1 MRHISCLAA
10 VLLLVGACAGK
21 QSADRTVTAA
31 HVSNAIKAHP
41 AAADSI
47 LRANGYSR
55 ESFEREMYDIAADSA
70 RSAAYVAA
78 KRG

>member
-1 MRHISCLAA
+1 MRHISFVVA
-10 VLLLVGACAGK
+10 VLVLVACSGK
-21 QSADRTVTAA
+21 ESTDRTVTAA

-47 LRANGYSR
+47 LKVNGYTR

>member
-1 MRHISCLAA
+1 MRLIASLAA
-10 VLLLVGACAGK
+10 VLVLVACAGK
-21 QSADRTVTAA
+21 ESTDRTFTAA
-31 HVSNAIKAHP
+31 HVSDAIKAHP

-47 LRANGYSR
+47 LKANGYTR

>member
-1 MRHISCLAA
+1 MRHISSLAA
-10 VLLLVGACAGK
+10 VLLLVACAGK
-21 QSADRTVTAA
+21 ESTDRTVTAA

-41 AAADSI
+41 ASADSI
-47 LRANGYSR
+47 LKANGYTR

>member
-1 MRHISCLAA
+1 MRHISSLAA
-10 VLLLVGACAGK
+10 VLLLVACAR
-21 QSADRTVTAA
+21 QESTDRTVTAA
-31 HVSNAIKAHP
+31 RVSDAIKARP

-47 LRANGYSR
+47 LRANGYTR
-55 ESFEREMYDIAADSA
+55 ESFEREMYEIAADSA

>member
-1 MRHISCLAA
+1 LAHR
-10 VLLLVGACAGK
+10 
-21 QSADRTVTAA
+21 ADRYCPRFVHECSPTGFTAA
-31 HVSNAIKAHP
+31 HVSDAIKAHP

-47 LRANGYSR
+47 LKANGYTR
-55 ESFEREMYDIAADSA
+55 ESFQREMYDIAADSA

>member
-1 MRHISCLAA
+1 MRLIASLAA
-10 VLLLVGACAGK
+10 VLVLVACAGK
-21 QSADRTVTAA
+21 ESTDRTVTAA
-31 HVSNAIKAHP
+31 HVSDAIKAHP

-47 LRANGYSR
+47 LKANGYTR

>member
-1 MRHISCLAA
+1 MRYISSLAVVFA
-10 VLLLVGACAGK
+10 LVACAGK
-21 QSADRTVTAA
+21 ETTDRTVTAA
-31 HVSNAIKAHP
+31 HVSDAIKARP

-47 LRANGYSR
+47 LRANGYTR

-78 KRG
+78 KRT